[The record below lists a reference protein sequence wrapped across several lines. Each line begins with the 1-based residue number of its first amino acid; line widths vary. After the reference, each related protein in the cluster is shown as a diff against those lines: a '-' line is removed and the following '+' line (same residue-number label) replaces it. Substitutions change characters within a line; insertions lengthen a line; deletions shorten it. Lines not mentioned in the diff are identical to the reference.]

1 MTDESPILYTLE
13 AGVATLTFNRPDK
26 LNALTPAMLEQFF
39 AGVMRASADPDAL
52 LSED

>member
-1 MTDESPILYTLE
+1 MEFPMTDDSPILYALE

-39 AGVMRASADPDAL
+39 H
-52 LSED
+52 